1 MRRFFQRFVKG
12 LELVVEKGAKIL
24 GVYKAVKETVKET
37 VKYVAAKISP
47 AVKSMAGKAC
57 VYLKTTGL
65 SSLSSPM
72 CLVQAASPYV
82 IAVVGTLAVSAV
94 VFSTI
99 GALAG

>member
-12 LELVVEKGAKIL
+12 LELVVETAGKIL
-24 GVYKAVKETVKET
+24 GVYKAAKET

-47 AVKSMAGKAC
+47 VIKSLAGKAC
-57 VYLKTTGL
+57 VYLKATTL

-72 CLVQAASPYV
+72 CFLQAANPYV
-82 IAVVGTLAVSAV
+82 NAAVGTLTVGMI

-99 GALAG
+99 GALAT